1 MAAVQSRAM
10 TDTTFNQ
17 YSHRVRFD
25 WGWRGARE
33 AAARGDAIVVVDVL
47 RFSTTV
53 ATAAQHGAAVY
64 PCPLDGD
71 AAAIASRH
79 GAVVAGRSWGDA
91 ARFSLSPSTFVDA
104 PVGTRVVLSSLNGAM
119 CAVAAVQAQHVFAG
133 ALVNA
138 SAVAGA
144 VRVLLD
150 TTALTVTVLACG
162 ERWQQ
167 ALEDGALRFAVEDYL
182 GAGAILS
189 RVVRDL
195 SPEAEVC
202 AAAYSGAGARV
213 AAIIDD
219 CGSAR
224 ELHARGLD
232 ADVRD
237 ASTVDAYDVV
247 PVLRDTCFVRLY

>member
-1 MAAVQSRAM
+1 M
-10 TDTTFNQ
+10 TDTTFDQ
-17 YSHRVRFD
+17 HPFRVRFD

-53 ATAAQHGAAVY
+53 ATAVQHGAAVY

-79 GAVVAGRSWGDA
+79 DALVA
-91 ARFSLSPSTFVDA
+91 AREWDDPAQYSLSPGSFVAA
-104 PVGTRVVLSSLNGAM
+104 PAGTRVVLSSLNGAM
-119 CAVAAVQAQHVFAG
+119 CAALAEEAPHVLAG

-138 SAVAGA
+138 SAVARA
-144 VRVLLD
+144 VLELLD
-150 TTALTVTVLACG
+150 ATPLTVTVLACG

-167 ALEDGALRFAVEDYL
+167 ASDDGALRFAVEDYL

-189 RVVRDL
+189 RLGRDL

-202 AAAYSGAGARV
+202 AMAFAGASPHL

-219 CGSAR
+219 CASGR
-224 ELHARGLD
+224 ELRARGLD

-237 ASTVDAYDVV
+237 ASMLDACDVV
-247 PVLRDTCFVRLY
+247 PVLREGCFVRL